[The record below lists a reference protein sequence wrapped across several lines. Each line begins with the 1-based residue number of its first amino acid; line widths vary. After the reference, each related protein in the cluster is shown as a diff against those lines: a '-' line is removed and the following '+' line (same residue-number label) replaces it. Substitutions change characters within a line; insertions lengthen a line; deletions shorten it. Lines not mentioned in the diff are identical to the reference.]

1 MPVHDQNR
9 DPLIDEVARQLRRP
23 VSLDPGLDARVM
35 AEISRAGAPRWPRA
49 WIGLALA
56 AGLGLLAFFMGRA
69 GDPPI
74 ADQGVSF
81 TLEAPG
87 ASRVTLVGD
96 FNNWDPAAT
105 PLARVSEEGR
115 WETVVPL
122 TPGRYQFTFVVDG
135 SQWVRDP
142 LLPQAT
148 GDDFGQ
154 PTSVITVLSR
164 RRS

>member
-1 MPVHDQNR
+1 MPG
-9 DPLIDEVARQLRRP
+9 DPLIEEVARQLRRP

-35 AEISRAGAPRWPRA
+35 AEIGRARPPRRPLA

-56 AGLGLLAFFMGRA
+56 AGLGLLAFFMGRTGRRPA
-69 GDPPI
+69 
-74 ADQGVSF
+74 ADQGISF
-81 TLEAPG
+81 TLDAPG

-105 PLARVSEEGR
+105 PLVRVSETGR

-154 PTSVITVLSR
+154 PTSVITVLSH